1 MTNDILYDP
10 NRIENSINRLA
21 EIEVS
26 ETEEAF
32 ERFSINLADS
42 HWLEVRKTA
51 NNEIYIAVK
60 IEGIDFDEIQSMRQ
74 MNEEMQR
81 SAYGEQ
87 AFYEVTKPSLLEEMI
102 SEKKYN
108 SFISE
113 LQIILQELGIVISKR
128 DIKFKCFV
136 LYDKYDNNTVSAEF
150 MFNLP

>member
-10 NRIENSINRLA
+10 NRIENSITRLT
-21 EIEVS
+21 EIEVN

-32 ERFSINLADS
+32 ERFSINLTNS

-60 IEGIDFDEIQSMRQ
+60 LEGIDFEEIQSMRQ
-74 MNEEMQR
+74 MNQEMQR

-87 AFYEVTKPSLLEEMI
+87 AFYEVTKPSLLEEVI
-102 SEKKYN
+102 SENEYN
-108 SFISE
+108 SFITE
-113 LQIILQELGIVISKR
+113 LQRVLQKLGVVISKS

-150 MFNLP
+150 MFNIP